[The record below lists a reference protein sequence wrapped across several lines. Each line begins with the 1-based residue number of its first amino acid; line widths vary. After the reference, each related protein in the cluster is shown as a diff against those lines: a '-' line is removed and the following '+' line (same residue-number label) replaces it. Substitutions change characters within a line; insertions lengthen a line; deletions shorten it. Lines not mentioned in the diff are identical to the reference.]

1 MGTSVQVTPLCGV
14 YSENPLCYLLSIDGF
29 NFLMDCGWNDHFDP
43 NLLQPLSRVSTKVD
57 AVLVSHSDV
66 LHLGALPYAMK
77 HLGLTA
83 PVYSTEP
90 VYRLGLLTMYDHY
103 LSRRVSALSRSEMY
117 YPLYPIMSH

>member
-57 AVLVSHSDV
+57 AVLLSHPDV

-117 YPLYPIMSH
+117 YPLYVIMSH